1 MLEGPDEAKGLRLSR
16 AMPASWFRS
25 KRNVDGDMQTSREP
39 ETIGRLDASD
49 VATTE
54 AACRWAAARL

>member
-1 MLEGPDEAKGLRLSR
+1 
-16 AMPASWFRS
+16 MPASWFRS